1 MVKKNC
7 KIVGIEVRSST
18 DPKTKV
24 STEKYYLHAISSDGN
39 LIYGNTSVFTGKM
52 LDDVVSYAEVGITY
66 DIVFRMYNGWCTVEG
81 LYRV

>member
-18 DPKTKV
+18 DPKTKIT
-24 STEKYYLHAISSDGN
+24 SERYYLHAISSDCN
-39 LIYGNTSVFTGKM
+39 LISGTSSVFSAK
-52 LDDVVSYAEVGITY
+52 LPDDIVSYAEVGSTY
-66 DIVFRMYNGWCTVEG
+66 DVAYRMFNGWCIVEG